1 MKKELKYIL
10 RSIFLTSAFAHSFS
24 GNKNAFKEKHLN
36 TSGVIFQLSSLSQKK
51 KKKKRK
57 MGEYHL
63 DFFFVFG
70 NMSLQKL
77 FPNICQCN
85 ICQFLTE
92 SQEQPGWQP
101 LQKCQDISH
110 QNCLH
115 FGVVG
120 TILTLGVADFPNLRQ
135 TCELE
140 AWNRMNK

>member
-1 MKKELKYIL
+1 
-10 RSIFLTSAFAHSFS
+10 
-24 GNKNAFKEKHLN
+24 
-36 TSGVIFQLSSLSQKK
+36 
-51 KKKKRK
+51 

-140 AWNRMNK
+140 AWNRMNKQDDVLTVVQMSSRVRLQKEGHLTLEQHGVRTVQVHLHVDFFQ